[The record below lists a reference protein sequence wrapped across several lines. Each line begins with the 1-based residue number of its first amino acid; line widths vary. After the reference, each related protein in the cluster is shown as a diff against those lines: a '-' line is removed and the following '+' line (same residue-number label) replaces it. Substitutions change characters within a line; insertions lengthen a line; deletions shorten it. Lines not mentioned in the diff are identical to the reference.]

1 MATTSYPDDSFPL
14 SAGARRQ
21 VHRPR
26 RLKVLPGQAGP
37 ARQPAASVGHK
48 ASLSSV
54 VAACLL
60 GFAAS
65 YLLGAEFSPFASW
78 EKTPL
83 STAEQ
88 ITVTSSARSAVSK
101 APQAFHEQF
110 NLHPTQ
116 GDVEEP
122 IATF

>member
-1 MATTSYPDDSFPL
+1 M
-14 SAGARRQ
+14 
-21 VHRPR
+21 
-26 RLKVLPGQAGP
+26 K
-37 ARQPAASVGHK
+37 VGHK

-54 VAACLL
+54 VAASLL

-65 YLLGAEFSPFASW
+65 YLLGAEFSPFAAW

-83 STAEQ
+83 PAGEQ
-88 ITVTSSARSAVSK
+88 MTVTTSARPTDGK